1 MSLSLSVPSSGNRS
15 CIPLICTPTGFNL
28 SLRSPL
34 VSILFFESDR
44 IISCTNAQNKLPDA
58 EKFFT
63 ILAAERQIKVI
74 SARNNK
80 DVNTTPE
87 DTGLLCKVQGV
98 IVGNTSYLACFS
110 TAGAILFYSLPGLK
124 LLLNVSY
131 LPRVNQRILS
141 TISFI
146 NNGRGAYL
154 MSPYEIQ
161 RFCYTEEAFEEQ
173 SRSQPTLIRELVLR
187 DRPSTSFFGSIF
199 SSRTS
204 STDRNELFGEIK
216 SSSQIATHIPGE
228 PEKQSSI
235 LSGEFAKLR
244 QNAWKRQ
251 ENLQQCSD
259 DTEKMKESASQFHSS
274 TKQLK
279 EKFKGK
285 KWWN

>member
-1 MSLSLSVPSSGNRS
+1 
-15 CIPLICTPTGFNL
+15 L

-87 DTGLLCKVQGV
+87 DTGLLYKVQGV

-161 RFCYTEEAFEEQ
+161 RFCYTEVT
-173 SRSQPTLIRELVLR
+173 RLTLNL
-187 DRPSTSFFGSIF
+187 DIF
-199 SSRTS
+199 RK
-204 STDRNELFGEIK
+204 D
-216 SSSQIATHIPGE
+216 
-228 PEKQSSI
+228 
-235 LSGEFAKLR
+235 
-244 QNAWKRQ
+244 
-251 ENLQQCSD
+251 
-259 DTEKMKESASQFHSS
+259 
-274 TKQLK
+274 
-279 EKFKGK
+279 
-285 KWWN
+285 